1 MRSSDVRAKTNRLS
15 ATLAVATSL
24 LGVFVLV
31 GWSTDIEALK
41 TMFGR
46 IVMLPITSIA
56 FLIAGI
62 SLWLQSPVSDEGRS
76 RVARLLGI
84 GVLVIGVLMLF
95 QRLSGVTFSASA
107 ILFHASLLEYEYRP
121 LGVMASNT
129 AFCLIMI
136 GSALT
141 VLDGGKAS
149 AVRPPEILG
158 VVSLLVAFVAI
169 LGYLYDVSPLYKIDR
184 QTGMAVSTALGLVMV
199 SLGVLA
205 ARPGVGAVSLLAGSS
220 ASAALTRRLLIT
232 TMVLPVALGRTW
244 LELRRNDVVSREVGV
259 SIFVVAIVTVFL
271 GVIFWTARALRQR
284 DSTQERALKEANEAR
299 STAVAARETA
309 EQANRA
315 KSDFLAVMSH
325 ELRTPLNAIRGYAEL
340 LEMEI
345 SGPLTPDQRTQIER
359 IRRSEHQLLSMID
372 DLLTFTRI
380 DADHIE
386 YRLMVTPVVSI
397 TEKAVVLLDPALR
410 KKDMRFENT
419 VDGDCALNVHAD
431 PDKSLQILT
440 NLLVNAVKFTL
451 AGGSVSLSCR
461 SGERRG
467 VRMVLLSVAD
477 TGRGIPGDKLESIFE
492 PFVQVEGG
500 LTRTNEGVGLGLA
513 ISRSLARDMEG
524 DVEVESVPGQGSV
537 FTLVL
542 PLHDASRPALQSGV

>member
-1 MRSSDVRAKTNRLS
+1 MQWRQLQSSDVRAKTNRLS
-15 ATLAVATSL
+15 ATLALATSL
-24 LGVFVLV
+24 LSVVVIV
-31 GWSTDIEALK
+31 GWLTDIEALK

-46 IVMLPITSIA
+46 IVMLPFTAIA
-56 FLIAGI
+56 LLIAGI
-62 SLWLQSPVSDEGRS
+62 SLWLQRPVSGEGRS
-76 RVARLLGI
+76 RMARLLGI

-107 ILFHASLLEYEYRP
+107 ILFHSSLLEYEYRP

-129 AFCLIMI
+129 SFCLIMI

-141 VLDGGKAS
+141 VLDAGKES
-149 AVRPPEILG
+149 SVRPPEILG

-169 LGYLYDVSPLYKIDR
+169 LGYVYDVSPLYKVDR
-184 QTGMAVSTALGLVMV
+184 QTGMAISTALGLAVV

-205 ARPGVGAVSLLAGSS
+205 ARPGVGAVSLLAGRS
-220 ASAALTRRLLIT
+220 ASAVLTRRLLIT
-232 TMVLPVALGRTW
+232 TMVLPVALGRAW

-259 SIFVVAIVTVFL
+259 SLFVVAIVTVFL

-284 DSTQERALKEANEAR
+284 DSTQDRALKEANEAR

-386 YRLMVTPVVSI
+386 YRLMVTSVVSI
-397 TEKAVVLLDPALR
+397 TEKAVVLLEPALR

-431 PDKSLQILT
+431 PDKTLQILT
-440 NLLVNAVKFTL
+440 NLLVNAVKFTP

-477 TGRGIPGDKLESIFE
+477 TGRGIEGDKFESIFE

-524 DVEVESVPGQGSV
+524 DVEVESVPGQSSV

-542 PLHDASRPALQSGV
+542 PLHDA